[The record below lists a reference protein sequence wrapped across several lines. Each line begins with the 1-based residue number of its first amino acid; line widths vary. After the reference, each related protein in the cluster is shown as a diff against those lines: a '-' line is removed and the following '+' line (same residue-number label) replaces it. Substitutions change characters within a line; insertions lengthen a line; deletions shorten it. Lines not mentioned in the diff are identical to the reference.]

1 MENTQFT
8 QCIWPRRPV
17 RGDYTHPPCY
27 TYTHCIVPSTYIA
40 CIAFLLLCTA
50 EAVFQA
56 TVMRG
61 IEAAAY
67 LAVFSHMQLRPRV
80 LAFSAAIV
88 FKSLVRRIWNSAG
101 GIVDEDARIK
111 EGKPLYKL
119 YSTET
124 AF

>member
-40 CIAFLLLCTA
+40 CIAFLLLRTA

-80 LAFSAAIV
+80 LAFSATIV
-88 FKSLVRRIWNSAG
+88 FKSLVGQIWNSAG
-101 GIVDEDARIK
+101 GIGDEEWRCK
-111 EGKPLYKL
+111 NEGR
-119 YSTET
+119 
-124 AF
+124 

>member
-17 RGDYTHPPCY
+17 RGDYTHPPPTLLHVY
-27 TYTHCIVPSTYIA
+27 ALHRPVHLFLA
-40 CIAFLLLCTA
+40 CIAFLLLRTA

-80 LAFSAAIV
+80 LAFSATIV
-88 FKSLVRRIWNSAG
+88 FKSLVRRIWNYAG
-101 GIVDEDARIK
+101 GIVDEDARNK
-111 EGKPLYKL
+111 ED
-119 YSTET
+119 
-124 AF
+124 

>member
-1 MENTQFT
+1 MHLAPPA
-8 QCIWPRRPV
+8 CKRGLYPPPPLLHVYALHRPV
-17 RGDYTHPPCY
+17 LLFLA
-27 TYTHCIVPSTYIA
+27 CIV
-40 CIAFLLLCTA
+40 FLLLRTA

-80 LAFSAAIV
+80 LAFSATIV

-101 GIVDEDARIK
+101 GIVDED
-111 EGKPLYKL
+111 
-119 YSTET
+119 
-124 AF
+124 

>member
-17 RGDYTHPPCY
+17 RGDYTHTPCY
-27 TYTHCIVPSTYIA
+27 TYTHCIVPPPIP
-40 CIAFLLLCTA
+40 CIAFLLLRTA

-88 FKSLVRRIWNSAG
+88 FKSLVGRIWNSAD
-101 GIVDEDARIK
+101 GIVDEDVRIK

-119 YSTET
+119 
-124 AF
+124 

>member
-1 MENTQFT
+1 MHLAPPA
-8 QCIWPRRPV
+8 CKRGLYPPPPPV
-17 RGDYTHPPCY
+17 TRIRIASSHPP
-27 TYTHCIVPSTYIA
+27 IP
-40 CIAFLLLCTA
+40 CIAFLLLRTA

-80 LAFSAAIV
+80 LAFSATIV

>member
-1 MENTQFT
+1 MHLAPPA
-8 QCIWPRRPV
+8 CK
-17 RGDYTHPPCY
+17 RGLYPHPPV
-27 TYTHCIVPSTYIA
+27 TRIRIASSRPPIA
-40 CIAFLLLCTA
+40 CVAFLLLRTA

-88 FKSLVRRIWNSAG
+88 FKSLVGRIWNSAG
-101 GIVDEDARIK
+101 GIGLLEH
-111 EGKPLYKL
+111 
-119 YSTET
+119 
-124 AF
+124 

>member
-1 MENTQFT
+1 MHLAPPACKRGLYPPT
-8 QCIWPRRPV
+8 PYPV
-17 RGDYTHPPCY
+17 TRIRIASSHPP
-27 TYTHCIVPSTYIA
+27 IP
-40 CIAFLLLCTA
+40 CIAFLLLRTA

-67 LAVFSHMQLRPRV
+67 LAVFSRMQLRPRV
-80 LAFSAAIV
+80 LAFSATIV